1 MTTWPPLPYRTRL
14 RLAAA
19 RRIDRAGAWLCGHH
33 CVWLAEAMWRTCRM
47 M

>member
-14 RLAAA
+14 QLAAH

-33 CVWLAEAMWRTCRM
+33 CARAAELMWRLCRM
-47 M
+47 I